1 MRTRNCLSLGFGL
14 AMVCSLGMPSAHA
27 GIKDMYYQ
35 QLNNPSQQ
43 INTGMSYWIELR
55 RGKTIKKVDNRTTFK
70 SGDRIRFHVTPN
82 IDGHAH
88 CVMLQGSSGKQ
99 SVLFPVAGKDPSNKV
114 TRGKDAII
122 PSVTFLV
129 FDNTKGTEHVRI
141 AVSRNNIDTT
151 ALLQPVLDMTQAMAT
166 ITPNVAVDATQGK
179 PQLLVAFDGGGSSP
193 PAVPQTTKPPASDPP
208 ALSMDEE
215 AIPSA
220 ESNSKDLF
228 REDSAPPRKKPPRPH
243 TTQHTSQVVP
253 HKPTTHQT
261 AHVPH
266 RPPYRPPAGGQVA
279 PAPAPAPTTMIVN
292 TNTAEDLYVDI
303 SLEHS

>member
-1 MRTRNCLSLGFGL
+1 MKTRDCLSLGFGL
-14 AMVCSLGMPSAHA
+14 AIVCSLGMPSAYA
-27 GIKDMYYQ
+27 GVKDMYYQ

-88 CVMLQGSSGKQ
+88 CVLLQGSSGKQ
-99 SVLFPVAGKDPSNKV
+99 SVLFPVSGKDPSNRV

-129 FDNTKGTEHVRI
+129 FDNTKGTEHVRL
-141 AVSRNNIDTT
+141 AVSRNNIDTN
-151 ALLQPVLDMTQAMAT
+151 ALLQPVLEMTQAMAT

-193 PAVPQTTKPPASDPP
+193 QAVPQKPPANDPP

-215 AIPSA
+215 AIPS
-220 ESNSKDLF
+220 ENSNSKDLF
-228 REDSAPPRKKPPRPH
+228 REDSAPPRKKPPRPQPSQH
-243 TTQHTSQVVP
+243 TTHVVP

-266 RPPYRPPAGGQVA
+266 HPGHRPPPGGGTQ
-279 PAPAPAPTTMIVN
+279 PAPAPATIIVN

-303 SLEHS
+303 TLDHS